1 MLSLGLD
8 AGYVTFGVRADTMQI
23 NPDTLRYSVAVELP
37 IGKQEG
43 EPKVERPDPTEP
55 LP

>member
-1 MLSLGLD
+1 MLSLHLD

-23 NPDTLRYSVAVELP
+23 SPDTLRYSVAVELP
-37 IGKQEG
+37 IGKREG
-43 EPKVERPDPTEP
+43 EPKVELPDPMEE